1 MEKDE
6 FLTHEELETLTGY
19 EKPRKQIEWL
29 RTNNWRYIEN
39 AKGIPVVSRTYCR
52 QKLSDSV
59 PAAPVQNSWQPDF
72 SALMA

>member
-6 FLTHEELETLTGY
+6 FLTHEELTTLTGY
-19 EKPRKQIEWL
+19 EKPGKQAEWL
-29 RTNNWRYIEN
+29 RNHSWSHVEN

-52 QKLSDSV
+52 QKLSDGT
-59 PAAPVQNSWQPDF
+59 PEAPVAGKWQPDF

>member
-1 MEKDE
+1 MNKNE
-6 FLTHEELETLTGY
+6 FLTPEELETLTGY
-19 EKPRKQIEWL
+19 EKPKKQTEWL
-29 RTNNWRYIEN
+29 RNHSWNYVEN

-59 PAAPVQNSWQPDF
+59 PAAPAQNSWQPDF